1 MVDADALA
9 LAELGELAAAED
21 ADVAAARGR
30 AGLEVP
36 VPSPPVGALLCWL
49 AGILGA
55 RSVVEVGSAAGVT
68 GLWLLKGMDPR
79 GTLTSIESD
88 PNVQSAA
95 TDSFAEAGVAG
106 RVRAILG
113 DPIEVLD
120 RLSDRSYE
128 LVVAQA
134 VGADHRGLLGHAVR
148 LLRPGGMLVVRDLA
162 VGAPPEVRVRREF
175 TRDLIE
181 HERFTTVVLPLD
193 GGVALA
199 TRDDD
204 AEPDGQK

>member
-21 ADVAAARGR
+21 ADIAAARGR

-36 VPSPPVGALLCWL
+36 VPSPPVGALLSWL

-55 RSVVEVGSAAGVT
+55 RSVVEVGSGAGVT

-88 PNVQSAA
+88 PTVQSAA
-95 TDSFAEAGVAG
+95 TDSFANAGVAG

-113 DPIEVLD
+113 DPVEVLD

-128 LVVAQA
+128 LLVVQA
-134 VGADHRGLLGHAVR
+134 VGVDHRGLLGHAMR
-148 LLRPGGMLVVRDLA
+148 LLRPGGMLVARDLA

-181 HERFTTVVLPLD
+181 HDAFTTVVLPLD

-204 AEPDGQK
+204 AEPG